1 MIEPGFSKSVSDWI
15 GTTSKNK
22 EIMRYGR
29 SIFDGVVQMFKSY
42 HAKSPM
48 ARTIRDKPGLHH
60 DLLTRFVISRRPL
73 QTVAYEELRSSTYTK
88 AYNSTAFVLHRF
100 LGFARTWRSFSRILL
115 SNLSSPSGWRM
126 VLVDLRNRGRSAE
139 IGEQLWVL
147 DSLPGEVNPENRNK
161 EVERVLHT
169 LQSLPSSVPS
179 RK

>member
-1 MIEPGFSKSVSDWI
+1 MISSLPK
-15 GTTSKNK
+15 
-22 EIMRYGR
+22 R
-29 SIFDGVVQMFKSY
+29 S
-42 HAKSPM
+42 AKSPM

-73 QTVAYEELRSSTYTK
+73 QTVAYEELRPSTYTK
-88 AYNSTAFVLHRF
+88 AYNSTAFVLHGF
-100 LGFARTWRSFSRILL
+100 LGSARTWRSFSRTLL

-147 DSLPGEVNPENRNK
+147 DSLPGEVNLKNRNK

-179 RK
+179 RNRWKALLARGRKWITKLLRILLPELQILMHDDVL

>member
-1 MIEPGFSKSVSDWI
+1 
-15 GTTSKNK
+15 
-22 EIMRYGR
+22 
-29 SIFDGVVQMFKSY
+29 
-42 HAKSPM
+42 M

-73 QTVAYEELRSSTYTK
+73 QTVAYEELRPSTYTK
-88 AYNSTAFVLHRF
+88 AYNSTAFVLHGF
-100 LGFARTWRSFSRILL
+100 LGSARTWRSFSRTLL

-147 DSLPGEVNPENRNK
+147 DSLPGEVNLKNRNK

-179 RK
+179 RNSSRACLYFHQVEGLTSTRQEMDNKVAEDPSSGTTNPDA

>member
-1 MIEPGFSKSVSDWI
+1 MISSLPK
-15 GTTSKNK
+15 
-22 EIMRYGR
+22 R
-29 SIFDGVVQMFKSY
+29 S
-42 HAKSPM
+42 AKSPM

-73 QTVAYEELRSSTYTK
+73 QTVAYEELRPSTYTK
-88 AYNSTAFVLHRF
+88 AYNSTAFVLHGF
-100 LGFARTWRSFSRILL
+100 LGSARTC
-115 SNLSSPSGWRM
+115 WRM

-147 DSLPGEVNPENRNK
+147 DSLPGEVNLKNRNK

-179 RK
+179 RNRWKALLARGRKWITKLLRILLPELQILMHDDVL